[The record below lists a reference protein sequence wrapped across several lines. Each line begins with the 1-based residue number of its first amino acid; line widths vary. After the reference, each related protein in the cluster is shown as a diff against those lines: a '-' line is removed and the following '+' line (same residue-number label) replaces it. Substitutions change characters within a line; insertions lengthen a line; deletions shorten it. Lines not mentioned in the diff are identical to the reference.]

1 MRTLTLGF
9 LNCPEVPPHE
19 LVTLAADA
27 GFESVGIRIT
37 GRRVGDPYTPVIGNP
52 AAIADIKARLRDTGV
67 RLSNVSAYHLYP
79 DVSLRELGPLV
90 DTTRELGARAIVV
103 SCYDA
108 DHARFCDTVA
118 AYADVA
124 AQAGLRLAFELVPF
138 SQAKTLGE
146 VVKIIRT
153 VARDNFG
160 ILVDPLHIVRS
171 GAKPEDLRG
180 LPRDWFVFAQLCD
193 APRDKPAGLDLPSEA
208 RTGRLG
214 PGEGELPIAAILDA
228 LPPDLEIECEFPT
241 VANLELPPLAR
252 ARQIREVALR
262 YLAHYDRAHR
272 ARNPVS

>member
-9 LNCPEVPPHE
+9 LNCSEVPPHE
-19 LVTLAADA
+19 LVSLAGEA

-52 AAIADIKARLRDTGV
+52 AAIADIRTRLRDSGV

-79 DVSLRELGPLV
+79 DVSLRELAPLV
-90 DTTRELGARAIVV
+90 DTAHELGARAIVA
-103 SCYDA
+103 SCYDP

-146 VVKIIRT
+146 VVSIVRT

-171 GAKPEDLRG
+171 GAAPDELRG
-180 LPRDWFVFAQLCD
+180 LPREWFVFAQLCD
-193 APRDKPAGLDLPSEA
+193 APRHKPVGLDLPGEA
-208 RTGRLG
+208 RTGRLD
-214 PGEGELPIAAILDA
+214 PGEGQLPIADILDA

-241 VANLELPPLAR
+241 VANLQLPPPAR
-252 ARQIREVALR
+252 ARQIREVAQR
-262 YLAHYDRAHR
+262 YLAQYDRAR
-272 ARNPVS
+272 RSRSPSS